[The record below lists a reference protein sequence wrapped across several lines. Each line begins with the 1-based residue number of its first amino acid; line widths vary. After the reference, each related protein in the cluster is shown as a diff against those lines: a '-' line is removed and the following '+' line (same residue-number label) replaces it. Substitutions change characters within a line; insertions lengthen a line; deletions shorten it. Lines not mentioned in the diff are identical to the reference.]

1 MCLPGLVRWMESCQ
15 DEAMNRSTTPDINA
29 GYRVDLDAFHG
40 PLDLLLHLVK
50 RQEVD
55 LHDISMSRLAEQ
67 YLEQLEGLDQVDV
80 ERAGEFLVV
89 AATLIEMK
97 SRSIVPASV
106 SDEEGEDQGVDGEPD
121 DPRADLIRQLLAY
134 KRYRDAA
141 MSLAE
146 RSEEWARRFAV
157 TVRKARVKKDDTEA
171 EPIEIDLEEADV
183 LTLASTYERV
193 LESIGGPA
201 THDVG
206 EDETPLSLHMEDMR
220 DLVSRAT
227 AGGIR
232 LGEIFA
238 ERRDRMEQVG
248 LFLAVLELVRQRELL
263 VEQGEDLRDLM
274 LRPANEDHRA
284 MHDDM
289 SPREAPSAEDLDAFA
304 WPIED
309 GRRRAERRMKRRESA
324 REAKEA
330 EEAEAGGAGELNKSP
345 DGSSDSESET

>member
-1 MCLPGLVRWMESCQ
+1 
-15 DEAMNRSTTPDINA
+15 MNRSTPDINA

-67 YLEQLEGLDQVDV
+67 YLEQLEGLDRVDV

-97 SRSIVPASV
+97 SRTIVPALP
-106 SDEEGEDQGVDGEPD
+106 DEEGEAESSVEADND
-121 DPRADLIRQLLAY
+121 DPRGDLIRQLLAY

-141 MSLAE
+141 GELAE
-146 RSEEWARRFAV
+146 RAEAWSKRFGV
-157 TVRKARVKKDDTEA
+157 TVRKARVKKDDAEA
-171 EPIEIDLEEADV
+171 EPVEIDLEEADI
-183 LTLASTYERV
+183 LTLASTFERV
-193 LESIGGPA
+193 LESIGGQA
-201 THDVG
+201 IHDVG

-220 DLVSRAT
+220 DLVTRA
-227 AGGIR
+227 ASGGIR

-274 LRPANEDHRA
+274 LRPASTEHRA
-284 MHDDM
+284 MHEDM
-289 SPREAPSAEDLDAFA
+289 AATEPPSAEDLDAFA
-304 WPIED
+304 WPDEA
-309 GRRRAERRMKRRESA
+309 GRTRAERRLKRRQN
-324 REAKEA
+324 AKEA
-330 EEAEAGGAGELNKSP
+330 ADRDEAEGDGAADQADTPADPGTEHP
-345 DGSSDSESET
+345 E